1 MTQAITQSNLNELL
15 ADCGTID
22 AVSWQ
27 APRNMTYAQWSEIG
41 SKFQFVNGSLNW
53 WLGDW
58 LNEGEKRYGDTYTQ
72 AIELTGNSLE
82 NLKKYKSIATNVT
95 KLLRSNILSWTHH
108 YHVAKLDSEA
118 QDRLLRFA
126 EQHNLSSRELL
137 DAVREYEAEVYK
149 ASRITAGSITNEYD
163 QDDLDSFAF
172 AANAEKRY
180 TIIDEAGVEE
190 TVIVKPGEE
199 LMVVSVDPPSATAY
213 DEPTSKP
220 HVSQNSGNNEW
231 YTPPAFI
238 DAARAVMGDIDLDP
252 ASSTVANET
261 VKAKDYFTKDD
272 DGLSLPWYGRVWMN
286 PPYAADLIAKFTE
299 KLAGHV
305 AAGDVQEAIVL
316 VNNATETGWFQDL
329 IGVASAVAFPQSR
342 VKFYQPDGKLGAPL
356 QGQAIIY
363 MGNQPDLF
371 RETFS
376 TFGWSAKL

>member
-1 MTQAITQSNLNELL
+1 MTQAIAQSNLNELL

-27 APRNMTYAQWSEIG
+27 APHNMTYAQWTEIG
-41 SKFQFVNGSLNW
+41 GKFQYINGSLNW

-58 LNEGEKRYGDTYTQ
+58 LNEGERRYGDTYTQ
-72 AIELTGNSLE
+72 AIEITGHKLDH
-82 NLKKYKSIATNVT
+82 LMVCKSIAKSVKTLSRDKV
-95 KLLRSNILSWTHH
+95 LSWTHH
-108 YHVAKLDSEA
+108 KYVAALDDCAQTKLLQFAA
-118 QDRLLRFA
+118 QN
-126 EQHNLSSRELL
+126 NLSSRELL
-137 DAVREYEAEVYK
+137 AAVKDYEYALALESRYLTNHGDNDDSEPIATEREK
-149 ASRITAGSITNEYD
+149 T
-163 QDDLDSFAF
+163 
-172 AANAEKRY
+172 Y
-180 TIIDEAGVEE
+180 TITDEDGIEE
-190 TVIVKPGEE
+190 TITVQPGEVIKAIPVE
-199 LMVVSVDPPSATAY
+199 MAENLSYFVESTTD
-213 DEPTSKP
+213 KP
-220 HVSQNSGNNEW
+220 HVAQNSGNNEW
-231 YTPPAFI
+231 YTPTPFI

-252 ASSTVANET
+252 ASSHLANET

-272 DGLSLPWYGRVWMN
+272 NGLSLPWYGRVWMN
-286 PPYAADLIAKFTE
+286 PPYAAELIAKFTE

-342 VKFYQPDGKLGAPL
+342 VKFYQPDGKHGAPL